1 MRVGID
7 ARALVGPR
15 TGIGRFLEGML
26 GALARADHTHEFV
39 LFAPRPVAF
48 DLPNGRWRTRGF
60 SGPKGTN
67 RSLWGSL
74 WLQLYGPWLIR
85 QTQIDVFWGPMFVLP
100 ILLPQI
106 PMLLTVHDLVSVLH
120 PETMAV
126 YNYLTMRT
134 LLRPSL
140 WRAQHITADSRV
152 TAHDLHERL
161 AIPTEKISVV
171 YPGVAPQFHLYE
183 PGEIRPRV
191 ASIFGLTTPYLL
203 AVSTLEP
210 RKNLKTILLAFAA
223 LPESF
228 RRQWP
233 LVVAG
238 GHGWKNA
245 DIRGIASPLVHEGS
259 VRILGY
265 VADADL
271 PWLYAGAMLF
281 LFPSIYEGFG
291 LPVVEAMASGIPVA
305 ASDIPVL
312 REIADDSAQFVP
324 AADVSGWSAVIRGL
338 IEDPTRCQALRTA
351 GLTRAA
357 RFNFDE
363 SAGRV
368 LELLERLARM

>member
-7 ARALVGPR
+7 ARALISVK
-15 TGIGRFLEGML
+15 TGIGRFLEGIL
-26 GALARADHTHEFV
+26 GALARAPHDHEFV
-39 LFAPRPVAF
+39 LFAPKPFAF
-48 DLPNGRWRTRGF
+48 DLPNTRWRARRFRG
-60 SGPKGTN
+60 PMGTN
-67 RSLWGSL
+67 GSL
-74 WLQLYGPWLIR
+74 WLQLYGPWLAK
-85 QTQIDVFWGPMFVLP
+85 QAHVDVFWGPMF
-100 ILLPQI
+100 LLPVLLPARI
-106 PMLLTVHDLVSVLH
+106 PTLVTVHDLVSIIY
-120 PETMAV
+120 PQTMALR
-126 YNYLTMRT
+126 NYMILRAF
-134 LLRPSL
+134 LRPSL
-140 WRAQHITADSRV
+140 GRAQHITADSQA

-161 AIPTEKISVV
+161 AVPTGKTSVV
-171 YPGVAPQFHLYE
+171 YPGVAPQFHLYD
-183 PGEIRPRV
+183 PDKVRHRV
-191 ASIFGLTTPYLL
+191 ASTFGLSTPYLL

-228 RRQWP
+228 RHQWP

-238 GHGWKNA
+238 SQGWKST
-245 DIRGIASPLVHEGS
+245 DIHATAAPLVAEGS

-271 PWLYAGAMLF
+271 PWLYAGALLF

-291 LPVVEAMASGIPVA
+291 LPVVEAMASGVPVA

-312 REIADDSAQFVP
+312 REIAGDSAQFVP
-324 AADVSGWSAVIRGL
+324 ATDVSGWSAAIRNL
-338 IEDPTRCQALRTA
+338 VENSTRRHALRQI

-368 LELLERLARM
+368 LELLERLVRK